1 MAQWEFLLQQE
12 GREDW
17 QPLGAQ
23 VTTGKYRLLCRSPWQ
38 NQEVPITI
46 TYIAADTGKQRQQ
59 KRSPRL
65 NNQGLMVIMPFTSLQ
80 PGIWQWQVFHPET
93 PATPVTTVCLQVT
106 APVAEPASSVASVD
120 NVDNVAKET
129 FPEVAAPQQLE
140 PPIPLQT
147 QKPVQKSIQNP
158 ISASTTETSQSSS
171 NPEKSLD
178 KNLDKNSDRPA
189 TIPPHRPLISIDA
202 LREQSLAEIDSV
214 LQEAI
219 DDVWDLVQ
227 TPALPNTF
235 FSPDEDYILLD
246 YDPLDDEVAYLSETN
261 PDMEIG
267 SGNYQGNYPENYHE
281 SYPVIPQSIGEF
293 ALNNQ
298 IANAPVISF
307 RLDQDH
313 FVAQQGEYLVITG
326 RVEIALGALLSGEE
340 LPAELRDT
348 FLRGSVHYQLRD
360 PDSSS
365 ILINTDYP
373 LQVKVPVGEFSHT
386 LKIPFKTNSHLL
398 LGEATLYGK
407 EQQVLGSKSFIVSA
421 NLDRLL
427 QTVQDTPEDLP
438 LPMAVPSKRQN
449 YPVLPYQPKLD
460 VDPKARKAFP
470 KPLNSSYNAKGR
482 IKSLHL
488 PDFSGKTAPNPES
501 HLDPL
506 AIPEQNSNQNP
517 HQNPN
522 QATNQL
528 SALDNFAATTSNF
541 GQGSKSINPQND
553 EAIESS
559 APPEILA
566 TTDNPE
572 TIEALAIPAT
582 PESLETPEAGLSE
595 GNFLSRLNTLAI
607 DKQMTEILHT
617 ELLLDQAA
625 PGAMDRRLL
634 PPASD
639 PDWRVL
645 EVVVDDEPP
654 EPEPEPRFDASGFP
668 YPQKLA
674 TPIPAAQT
682 PDQAPRPVPT
692 PEIIAPVGE
701 LLIGESVTVTVKLP
715 AQEFSLYAKFWVK
728 DCQTTAIID
737 GPRLLLDFS
746 PNGQG
751 ELETL
756 TRLTIPP
763 GCCRVRLEAIAID
776 PLQEKESRKVSI
788 DRVVVP
794 PDTPDLSAT
803 GLSYLAS

>member
-12 GREDW
+12 DREDW

-23 VTTGKYRLLCRSPWQ
+23 VATGKYRLLCRSPWQ
-38 NQEVPITI
+38 DQEVPITI
-46 TYIAADTGKQRQQ
+46 TYTADTGKQRQQ
-59 KRSPRL
+59 RRSPRL
-65 NNQGLMVIMPFTSLQ
+65 NSQGLMVVMPFTSLQ
-80 PGIWQWQVFHPET
+80 PGIWQWQVFHPEEPT
-93 PATPVTTVCLQVT
+93 TPVTTVCLQVT
-106 APVAEPASSVASVD
+106 APAIIPPVLAEIS
-120 NVDNVAKET
+120 
-129 FPEVAAPQQLE
+129 PEPAAPQQLE
-140 PPIPLQT
+140 TPIP
-147 QKPVQKSIQNP
+147 S
-158 ISASTTETSQSSS
+158 
-171 NPEKSLD
+171 
-178 KNLDKNSDRPA
+178 
-189 TIPPHRPLISIDA
+189 HRPLISIDA

-219 DDVWDLVQ
+219 DGVWDLVQ
-227 TPALPNTF
+227 TPALPNAF

-246 YDPLDDEVAYLSETN
+246 YDPLDDEVAYFSEIN
-261 PDMEIG
+261 PDLEI
-267 SGNYQGNYPENYHE
+267 SAGNYHGNYLENYHE
-281 SYPVIPQSIGEF
+281 SYPVIPQLIPQLIGEF

-298 IANAPVISF
+298 TANAPVISF

-313 FVAQQGEYLVITG
+313 FMAQQGEYLIITG

-348 FLRGSVHYQLRD
+348 FLQGSVHYQLRD

-386 LKIPFKTNSHLL
+386 LKIPFKTNSHLI

-438 LPMAVPSKRQN
+438 RPVVAPSKRQN
-449 YPVLPYQPKLD
+449 HPVLPYQPKLD
-460 VDPKARKAFP
+460 IDPKARKAFP

-488 PDFSGKTAPNPES
+488 PDFSGKTAPNLEGNL
-501 HLDPL
+501 HPL
-506 AIPEQNSNQNP
+506 VNLEQIPNQI
-517 HQNPN
+517 PN
-522 QATNQL
+522 QAPDQL
-528 SALDNFAATTSNF
+528 SALDNLAGTTSNF
-541 GQGSKSINPQND
+541 GQESQLINSHHGKSI
-553 EAIESS
+553 ES
-559 APPEILA
+559 PETSENLA
-566 TTDNPE
+566 TSE
-572 TIEALAIPAT
+572 TSDIIEALTIPAT
-582 PESLETPEAGLSE
+582 PEPLETPEAGLSE

-607 DKQMTEILHT
+607 DKQMTKILHT
-617 ELLLDQAA
+617 ELLLDNAA
-625 PGAMDRRLL
+625 PGAMDRQLL

-639 PDWRVL
+639 ADWRVL

-674 TPIPAAQT
+674 IPALT
-682 PDQAPRPVPT
+682 LDKTPRPVPT
-692 PEIIAPVGE
+692 PEIIAPAGE
-701 LLIGESVTVTVKLP
+701 LLTGESVTVTVKLP
-715 AQEFSLYAKFWVK
+715 AQQFSLYAKFWVK

-746 PNGQG
+746 PNSQG

-756 TRLTIPP
+756 TRLTVPP

-776 PLQEKESRKVSI
+776 PLQERESRKVSI

-794 PDTPDLSAT
+794 PNTPDLSAT
-803 GLSYLAS
+803 GLSYLAG

>member
-12 GREDW
+12 GRENW

-23 VTTGKYRLLCRSPWQ
+23 VATGKYRLLCRSPWQ
-38 NQEVPITI
+38 DQEVPITI
-46 TYIAADTGKQRQQ
+46 TYTADTGKQRQQ
-59 KRSPRL
+59 KRSTRL
-65 NNQGLMVIMPFTSLQ
+65 NSQGLMVVMPFTSLQ
-80 PGIWQWQVFHPET
+80 PGIWQWQVFHPEEL
-93 PATPVTTVCLQVT
+93 ATPITTVCLQVT
-106 APVAEPASSVASVD
+106 APAIIPPVLAEISPEPA
-120 NVDNVAKET
+120 
-129 FPEVAAPQQLE
+129 APLQLE
-140 PPIPLQT
+140 TPSP
-147 QKPVQKSIQNP
+147 S
-158 ISASTTETSQSSS
+158 
-171 NPEKSLD
+171 
-178 KNLDKNSDRPA
+178 
-189 TIPPHRPLISIDA
+189 HRPLISIDA

-219 DDVWDLVQ
+219 DGVWDLVQ
-227 TPALPNTF
+227 TPALSNTF
-235 FSPDEDYILLD
+235 FGSDEDYILLD
-246 YDPLDDEVAYLSETN
+246 YYPLDDEGAYFSETN
-261 PDMEIG
+261 PDLEIG
-267 SGNYQGNYPENYHE
+267 AGNYQGNYLENYPENYHE
-281 SYPVIPQSIGEF
+281 SYPVIPQLIPLSIGEF
-293 ALNNQ
+293 VLNNQ
-298 IANAPVISF
+298 TANAPVISF

-313 FVAQQGEYLVITG
+313 FMAQQGEYLTITG
-326 RVEIALGALLSGEE
+326 RVEIALGALLSSEE

-348 FLRGSVHYQLRD
+348 FLQGSVHYQLRD

-438 LPMAVPSKRQN
+438 LPVPSPSKRQN
-449 YPVLPYQPKLD
+449 QPVLPYQPKLD
-460 VDPKARKAFP
+460 IDPKARKAFP

-488 PDFSGKTAPNPES
+488 PDFSGKTASNLGDNFHPPITS
-501 HLDPL
+501 
-506 AIPEQNSNQNP
+506 EQI
-517 HQNPN
+517 PN
-522 QATNQL
+522 QAPDQL
-528 SALDNFAATTSNF
+528 SALDNLAATTSDF
-541 GQGSKSINPQND
+541 GQESPLINSHYDESI
-553 EAIESS
+553 ET
-559 APPEILA
+559 PEILENLV
-566 TTDNPE
+566 TSE
-572 TIEALAIPAT
+572 TPDIIQALTIPAT

-607 DKQMTEILHT
+607 DKQMTKILHT
-617 ELLLDQAA
+617 ELLLDNAA
-625 PGAMDRRLL
+625 PGAIDRQLL
-634 PPASD
+634 PPAND
-639 PDWRVL
+639 ADWRLL

-668 YPQKLA
+668 YPQKSA
-674 TPIPAAQT
+674 TPT
-682 PDQAPRPVPT
+682 PDQTPRFVPT
-692 PEIIAPVGE
+692 PEIIAPEGE
-701 LLIGESVTVTVKLP
+701 LLTGESITVTVKLP
-715 AQEFSLYAKFWVK
+715 AQQFSLYAKFWVK

-756 TRLTIPP
+756 TRLTVPP

-776 PLQEKESRKVSI
+776 PLQELESRKVSI

-794 PDTPDLSAT
+794 PNTPDLSAT
-803 GLSYLAS
+803 GLSYLAG

>member
-65 NNQGLMVIMPFTSLQ
+65 NSQGLMVIMPFTSLQ
-80 PGIWQWQVFHPET
+80 PGIWQWQVFHPEA

-106 APVAEPASSVASVD
+106 APVAEPFPSVASVD
-120 NVDNVAKET
+120 NVANVAKET
-129 FPEVAAPQQLE
+129 SPEVAAPPQLE
-140 PPIPLQT
+140 TPIPLQT

-158 ISASTTETSQSSS
+158 ISASTTETPLPQPPS
-171 NPEKSLD
+171 NPDKNLD
-178 KNLDKNSDRPA
+178 KNLDKNPDRPA

-227 TPALPNTF
+227 TPALPNAF
-235 FSPDEDYILLD
+235 FSPDEDYIILD
-246 YDPLDDEVAYLSETN
+246 YDPLDDEVAYLSEIN

-267 SGNYQGNYPENYHE
+267 SGNYQENYPDNYHG
-281 SYPVIPQSIGEF
+281 SYPVIPQLIPQSIGEF

-298 IANAPVISF
+298 TANAPVISF

-348 FLRGSVHYQLRD
+348 FLQGSVHYQLRD

-427 QTVQDTPEDLP
+427 QTVQDIPEDLP
-438 LPMAVPSKRQN
+438 LPVLSPSKRQN
-449 YPVLPYQPKLD
+449 QPVLPYQPKLD

-488 PDFSGKTAPNPES
+488 PNFSGKTSTNLDSDPNPLVTSE
-501 HLDPL
+501 P
-506 AIPEQNSNQNP
+506 
-517 HQNPN
+517 NPN
-522 QATNQL
+522 QAADQL

-541 GQGSKSINPQND
+541 GQGSKLINPQND
-553 EAIESS
+553 EAIESLVT
-559 APPEILA
+559 PEILA

-625 PGAMDRRLL
+625 PGALDRQLL

-668 YPQKLA
+668 YPQKLV
-674 TPIPAAQT
+674 TPALT

-715 AQEFSLYAKFWVK
+715 AQQFSLYAKFWVK

-756 TRLTIPP
+756 TRLTVPP

>member
-1 MAQWEFLLQQE
+1 M
-12 GREDW
+12 
-17 QPLGAQ
+17 
-23 VTTGKYRLLCRSPWQ
+23 
-38 NQEVPITI
+38 
-46 TYIAADTGKQRQQ
+46 
-59 KRSPRL
+59 
-65 NNQGLMVIMPFTSLQ
+65 
-80 PGIWQWQVFHPET
+80 
-93 PATPVTTVCLQVT
+93 
-106 APVAEPASSVASVD
+106 
-120 NVDNVAKET
+120 
-129 FPEVAAPQQLE
+129 
-140 PPIPLQT
+140 
-147 QKPVQKSIQNP
+147 
-158 ISASTTETSQSSS
+158 
-171 NPEKSLD
+171 
-178 KNLDKNSDRPA
+178 
-189 TIPPHRPLISIDA
+189 
-202 LREQSLAEIDSV
+202 
-214 LQEAI
+214 QEAI

-227 TPALPNTF
+227 TPASNEF
-235 FSPDEDYILLD
+235 FGADEDYILLD
-246 YDPLDDEVAYLSETN
+246 YDPLDDEVAYLSEIN
-261 PDMEIG
+261 PDLEIG
-267 SGNYQGNYPENYHE
+267 AGNYQGDYLENHHE
-281 SYPVIPQSIGEF
+281 SYPVIPQSIPQSIGEF

-298 IANAPVISF
+298 TANAPVVSF

-313 FVAQQGEYLVITG
+313 FMAQQGEYLVITG
-326 RVEIALGALLSGEE
+326 RVEIALGALLSSEE

-348 FLRGSVHYQLRD
+348 CLQGSVHYQLRD

-365 ILINTDYP
+365 ILVNTDYP

-386 LKIPFKTNSHLL
+386 LKIPFKTNSHLI

-438 LPMAVPSKRQN
+438 QTVATPSKRQN

-460 VDPKARKAFP
+460 IDPKARKAFA

-488 PDFSGKTAPNPES
+488 PDFSGKTAANLEGNLP
-501 HLDPL
+501 PL
-506 AIPEQNSNQNP
+506 ANP
-517 HQNPN
+517 AQNPN
-522 QATNQL
+522 QAPDQL
-528 SALDNFAATTSNF
+528 NTLDNFIANLPATISNF
-541 GQGSKSINPQND
+541 GQGSPLSSTRSG
-553 EAIESS
+553 EAIESP
-559 APPEILA
+559 ATPEILA
-566 TTDNPE
+566 TPATPDI
-572 TIEALAIPAT
+572 IEALTIPTT

-625 PGAMDRRLL
+625 PGATHRQLL

-654 EPEPEPRFDASGFP
+654 EPETEPRFDASGFP
-668 YPQKLA
+668 YPQKLTA
-674 TPIPAAQT
+674 PTAAALT
-682 PDQAPRPVPT
+682 PDQTPRPVPT
-692 PEIIAPVGE
+692 PEIIAPAGE
-701 LLIGESVTVTVKLP
+701 LLTGESVTVTVKLP
-715 AQEFSLYAKFWVK
+715 AQQFSLYAKFWVK

-737 GPRLLLDFS
+737 GPRLLLDFA

-756 TRLTIPP
+756 TRLTVPP

-803 GLSYLAS
+803 GLSYLAG

>member
-1 MAQWEFLLQQE
+1 MSQWEFLLQQE
-12 GREDW
+12 GKEDW

-38 NQEVPITI
+38 DQEVPITI
-46 TYIAADTGKQRQQ
+46 TYTADTGKQRQQ
-59 KRSPRL
+59 RRSPRL
-65 NNQGLMVIMPFTSLQ
+65 NSQGLMVIMPFTSLP
-80 PGIWQWQVFHPET
+80 PGIWQWQVFHPEDT
-93 PATPVTTVCLQVT
+93 TTPVTTVCLQVT
-106 APVAEPASSVASVD
+106 APVSAITPPVSKSATTEIS
-120 NVDNVAKET
+120 
-129 FPEVAAPQQLE
+129 PELAAPQQLE
-140 PPIPLQT
+140 TPLPQT
-147 QKPVQKSIQNP
+147 QKPVQKP
-158 ISASTTETSQSSS
+158 ISTSVTETGISQPLS
-171 NPEKSLD
+171 NPE
-178 KNLDKNSDRPA
+178 KNLDKNPDKPA

-219 DDVWDLVQ
+219 DGVWDLVQ
-227 TPALPNTF
+227 TPASNEF
-235 FSPDEDYILLD
+235 FSPDFSSKEDYILLD
-246 YDPLDDEVAYLSETN
+246 YDPLDDEVAYLSEIN
-261 PDMEIG
+261 PDLEIG
-267 SGNYQGNYPENYHE
+267 AGNYQGNYLEN
-281 SYPVIPQSIGEF
+281 YPVIPQLIPQSIPQSIGDF

-298 IANAPVISF
+298 TANAPVISF
-307 RLDQDH
+307 RLDRDH
-313 FVAQQGEYLVITG
+313 FMAQQGEYLTITG

-348 FLRGSVHYQLRD
+348 FLQGSVHYQLRD

-373 LQVKVPVGEFSHT
+373 LQVKVPLGEFSHT

-438 LPMAVPSKRQN
+438 LPVPSPSKRQN
-449 YPVLPYQPKLD
+449 QPVLPYQPKLD
-460 VDPKARKAFP
+460 VDLKARNAFP
-470 KPLNSSYNAKGR
+470 KPLNSSYNAKSR

-488 PDFSGKTAPNPES
+488 PDFSGKTSANLESDPNP
-501 HLDPL
+501 L
-506 AIPEQNSNQNP
+506 ATPE
-517 HQNPN
+517 QNPN
-522 QATNQL
+522 QAADRS
-528 SALDNFAATTSNF
+528 SALDNLAATTANF
-541 GQGSKSINPQND
+541 GQGSKLINPQND

-559 APPEILA
+559 TTPESLE
-566 TTDNPE
+566 TPE
-572 TIEALAIPAT
+572 TIESLTIPTT

-607 DKQMTEILHT
+607 DKHMTEILHT

-625 PGAMDRRLL
+625 PGASDRQLL

-639 PDWRVL
+639 ADWRVL

-674 TPIPAAQT
+674 TPALTQDQT
-682 PDQAPRPVPT
+682 PRPVPT
-692 PEIIAPVGE
+692 PEIIAPAGE

-715 AQEFSLYAKFWVK
+715 AQQFSLYAKFWVK

-756 TRLTIPP
+756 TRLTVPP

-776 PLQEKESRKVSI
+776 PLQERESRKVSI